1 MESLYSLSSANSK
14 STMQR
19 RKSLSIHSGNGL
31 SVSKSSEVRQRVIS
45 ARMLRFK
52 NLQNQLTDAL
62 QHISVSASS
71 KCKRVYYFQMHF
83 MNFQALSNENRLLK
97 TLHKRQDTALAK
109 YEGTNAEL
117 PQLLHSHAEELRMWS
132 TKHRALSMR
141 NRELNAQLKQKD
153 EIILK
158 LSERN
163 KHLTQ
168 LNDDK

>member
-1 MESLYSLSSANSK
+1 M
-14 STMQR
+14 T
-19 RKSLSIHSGNGL
+19 
-31 SVSKSSEVRQRVIS
+31 
-45 ARMLRFK
+45 
-52 NLQNQLTDAL
+52 
-62 QHISVSASS
+62 
-71 KCKRVYYFQMHF
+71 
-83 MNFQALSNENRLLK
+83 NENRLLK

-117 PQLLHSHAEELRMWS
+117 PQLLHSHAEELRVWH
-132 TKHRALSMR
+132 TKYRSLNLR

-168 LNDDK
+168 LNEDK